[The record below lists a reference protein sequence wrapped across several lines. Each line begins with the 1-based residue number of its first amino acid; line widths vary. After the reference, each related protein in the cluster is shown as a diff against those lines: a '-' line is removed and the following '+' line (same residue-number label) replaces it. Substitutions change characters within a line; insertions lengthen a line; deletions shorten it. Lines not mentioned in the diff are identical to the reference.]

1 MAPAGDAEAR
11 TERAVLGELDAREAA
26 GARPQVPERD
36 AGRHGPRRPPDP
48 RRDDRGARGV
58 PVQPGARGDREDQ
71 PVQPRPHVHRQGRQ
85 PQRVRRARPDLH
97 HRPGPPSRGRRRRRN
112 RRHPLRLGVLP
123 GHQDHLRVGFAV
135 GAPGPRG
142 RPGNLVPRGERRQG
156 PGDGPLLVPSA
167 GAGRRDDLPLRGDGV
182 QRVREGRPGH
192 VGQPVRGA
200 GRLREQHGVPGPVRA
215 EAGLGSGA
223 VLRPGRHDRRR
234 SGAEEPRLH
243 VPRCRRDPGGE
254 GEGARHG
261 DAQGPPRRQG
271 VRDARGDLSASRD
284 RARAR
289 RAGQER
295 APSRRALRRH
305 ARHGREGERRRRRLL
320 VRADRVR
327 ASARRDAQ
335 RGVEARGRGGLRRRR
350 EDLPGAVPRDGGRHV
365 GRHPD
370 GDHGD

>member
-1 MAPAGDAEAR
+1 MAPAGAAEAR
-11 TERAVLGELDAREAA
+11 TERAVRRAVVPQRAPRARQAL
-26 GARPQVPERD
+26 PERH
-36 AGRHGPRRPPDP
+36 AGGH
-48 RRDDRGARGV
+48 GARGSQDTRHDDGDPGGG
-58 PVQPGARGDREDQ
+58 PVQQGAEGPRGGQFLQ
-71 PVQPRPHVHRQGRQ
+71 PSPHLHRQGRQ
-85 PQRVRRARPDLH
+85 PKRVRRPRPDVH
-97 HRPGPPSRGRRRRRN
+97 DRPGPPPRLRRGRRD
-112 RRHPLRLGVLP
+112 RHAAVRLVVLAVRGDRVRLGLP
-123 GHQDHLRVGFAV
+123 GGHS
-135 GAPGPRG
+135 
-142 RPGNLVPRGERRQG
+142 RPGRRAGRLVPRHERLAR
-156 PGDGPLLVPSA
+156 PGDRPLLVPA
-167 GAGRRDDLPLRGDGV
+167 AEAGRRDDLPLRGDGV

-234 SGAEEPRLH
+234 SGAEEPGLH

-261 DAQGPPRRQG
+261 DAQGPPRRHG
-271 VRDARGDLSASRD
+271 VRDDRGDLSASRD

-295 APSRRALRRH
+295 APPRRTLRRH
-305 ARHGREGERRRRRLL
+305 ARHGREGECRRRRLL

-335 RGVEARGRGGLRRRR
+335 RVGEA
-350 EDLPGAVPRDGGRHV
+350 
-365 GRHPD
+365 
-370 GDHGD
+370 